1 MQSDIDW
8 ISAYNVGEMSQEI
21 VMNHRKIS
29 AISELLDVFSNISI
43 FKGKVVSY
51 TDSEAFVVEVKLDN
65 DDAKVLTNNANLW
78 VTIPPD
84 AVFYAVDTLGFTKT
98 DSGKFNEVIKSDLS
112 GAFKQFYPYSFVFV
126 DDQLVQ
132 IYQGDFDLK
141 NGY

>member
-51 TDSEAFVVEVKLDN
+51 TDSVTYVVEVELDKEQILSAMSSN
-65 DDAKVLTNNANLW
+65 KVVGKDDAIALANDAHLW
-78 VTIPPD
+78 ITIPPD
-84 AVFYAVDTLGFTKT
+84 AVFY
-98 DSGKFNEVIKSDLS
+98 
-112 GAFKQFYPYSFVFV
+112 PYSSVFV
-126 DDQLVQ
+126 EDQLVQ
-132 IYQGDFDLK
+132 IYQGDFDLS
-141 NGY
+141 NDD